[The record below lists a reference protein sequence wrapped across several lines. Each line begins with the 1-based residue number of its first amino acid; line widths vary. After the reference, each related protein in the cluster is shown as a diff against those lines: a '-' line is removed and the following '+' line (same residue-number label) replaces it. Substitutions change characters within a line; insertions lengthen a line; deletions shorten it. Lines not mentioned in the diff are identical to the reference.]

1 MKRLKL
7 IPSAAA
13 LDKETLLNYSQGA
26 ITKQQAMKEIT
37 AHNGSVEKMDSEYFD
52 YLAKIT
58 GFYREDTL

>member
-13 LDKETLLNYSQGA
+13 LDKETLFNYSQGV

-37 AHNGSVEKMDSEYFD
+37 AHNGSVEKMDLEYFD
-52 YLAKIT
+52 YLARST
-58 GFYREDTL
+58 GFYRREE